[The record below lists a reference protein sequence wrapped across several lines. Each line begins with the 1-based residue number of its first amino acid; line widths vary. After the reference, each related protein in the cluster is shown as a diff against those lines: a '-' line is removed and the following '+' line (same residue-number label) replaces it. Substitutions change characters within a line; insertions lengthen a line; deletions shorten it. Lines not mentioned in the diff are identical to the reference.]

1 MTLRLSPAEL
11 HTLQGQP
18 PRQLSLFKGRR
29 QRGTKPPPPL
39 EYTTHV
45 MVADDLTRFC
55 RSDWQ
60 WTHIPSGEYRDI
72 RTAMRL
78 KRMGLRKGWPDFML
92 FNQVGAGHFL
102 ELKRK
107 GEALTDAQQAFA
119 SWCQDRPMVRHA
131 VAYSYQEA
139 RRILIAWGA
148 LRGIA

>member
-29 QRGTKPPPPL
+29 QRGTKLPPPL

-45 MVADDLTRFC
+45 MVADDLRRFAS
-55 RSDWQ
+55 RGWF
-60 WTHIPSGEYRDI
+60 WFHPASGELRDKA
-72 RTAMRL
+72 TAAKL
-78 KRMGLRKGWPDFML
+78 KRMGVVPGVSDFAL
-92 FNQVGAGHFL
+92 FNNVGAPYFL

-107 GEALTDAQQAFA
+107 GETLTDAQQAFA
-119 SWCQDRPMVRHA
+119 DWCAKRPMVRHA

>member
-1 MTLRLSPAEL
+1 MTV
-11 HTLQGQP
+11 H
-18 PRQLSLFKGRR
+18 QLSLFRGNR
-29 QRGTKPPPPL
+29 QRGTKLPPPL

-55 RSDWQ
+55 HPEWQ
-60 WTHIPSGEYRDI
+60 WTHHPAGEYRDI

-78 KRMGLRKGWPDFML
+78 KRMGLRKGWPDFVL
-92 FNQVGAGHFL
+92 LDPFGRPHFL

-107 GEALTDAQQAFA
+107 GADLTEAQEAFA
-119 SWCQDRPMVRHA
+119 SWCNARQLVNHA